1 MATRQT
7 KGLLM
12 LIGIFCILVV
22 ILTATTLTAAS
33 APTSSSSKVAD
44 FYKGK
49 TVKLLLGF
57 DAGNVTDTWARIIA
71 PYLAK
76 QIGANVVVVNEAG
89 GGGLVARNG
98 FFKLTKP
105 DGLTIMMDPSGAL
118 WPSWLLDQEGV
129 QYDVTKFEYLG
140 GINAAN
146 LSLFVNPK
154 GPYTSVEALKK
165 ADKPIKFVVSGVAS
179 MPAIAVLNTI
189 EVLGLKAMVGAGY
202 KNTVAVTTAVIQGE
216 ADAGSCDLQAAVNYE
231 KNGQL
236 KVLFIE
242 GYERDPNFPNV
253 LCLADFAKIPD
264 PAMKLLKG
272 LPYNGRVIFAPPG
285 TPKETVQFL
294 SESIAATLANKDL
307 QSAIAKLSTYWPGN
321 LSGEEVRK
329 MALDVGQNKSASLSY
344 YKSLV
349 AKYVK

>member
-12 LIGIFCILVV
+12 LIGIFCTLVV
-22 ILTATTLTAAS
+22 ILTASTLTAAPP
-33 APTSSSSKVAD
+33 PTSSSSKVAD

-49 TVKLLLGF
+49 TIKLMLGF
-57 DAGNVTDTWARIIA
+57 DPGNMSDTWARIIA
-71 PYLAK
+71 PYLTK
-76 QIGANVVVVNEAG
+76 QIGANVVVVNEGG

-98 FFKLTKP
+98 LFKLTKP

-140 GINAAN
+140 GINAAYMG
-146 LSLFVNPK
+146 LFVNPK

-165 ADKPIKFVVSGVAS
+165 ADKPIKFAVSGVAS
-179 MPAIAVLNTI
+179 LPAVTLLNTI
-189 EVLGLKAMVGAGY
+189 EVLKLNAMVGPGY
-202 KNTVAVTTAVIQGE
+202 KNTAAVATAVMQGE
-216 ADAGSCDLQAAVNYE
+216 SDGGSCDLQAALNYE
-231 KNGQL
+231 KNGQA

-253 LCLADFAKIPD
+253 PSLADFAKIPD

-272 LPYNGRVIFAPPG
+272 LPYNGRVFFAPPG

-294 SESIAATLANKDL
+294 QENIAATLANKDL
-307 QSAIAKLSTYWPGN
+307 QSAIAKLATYWPGT

-329 MALDVGQNKSASLSY
+329 MAIDVGQNKSASLNY